1 MSIVNNKRPVV
12 VLQVRIAVTAAAD
25 CGICLVR
32 QGARIR
38 RKEPIPVGHHTT
50 IQHQLE
56 RSDEI

>member
-38 RKEPIPVGHHTT
+38 REEPIPVGHHTT